1 MKILLVSTCSEK
13 LSEYEF
19 VFPIAEIVKPNEYK
33 IINYKDLHNLSLL
46 DYDRIIICGTSL
58 QDNDYLNYIDN
69 FNNLI
74 NLNKPILGICSGFQ
88 ILCATFGETIIE
100 GKEIGMTNVITTQKN
115 PLTSG
120 EFQAYNM
127 HNFTAK
133 IPTTFK
139 TLAKAGETI
148 QMVSHKEL
156 NIFGVLFHPDVRN
169 EQIVTNFLLI

>member
-1 MKILLVSTCSEK
+1 
-13 LSEYEF
+13 
-19 VFPIAEIVKPNEYK
+19 
-33 IINYKDLHNLSLL
+33 
-46 DYDRIIICGTSL
+46 
-58 QDNDYLNYIDN
+58 
-69 FNNLI
+69 
-74 NLNKPILGICSGFQ
+74 
-88 ILCATFGETIIE
+88 
-100 GKEIGMTNVITTQKN
+100 MTNVITTQKN

-120 EFQAYNM
+120 QFQAYNM

-156 NIFGVLFHPDVRN
+156 NIFGVLFHPEVRN